1 MIKKHKIVIPFPTP
15 KPAKDIKYKFGFAKP
30 SYVNVVGSFPMK
42 TMIKES
48 GGNNVDF
55 VVQIPSVCTSSSRIA
70 PSLSQYFKLFI
81 MLIF

>member
-15 KPAKDIKYKFGFAKP
+15 KPAKDIKYKFGYEKP
-30 SYVNVVGSFPMK
+30 SYVNVVGSFPMR

-55 VVQIPSVCTSSSRIA
+55 VVEMPSVSRIA
-70 PSLSQYFKLFI
+70 PTLSHCFKKNLWC
-81 MLIF
+81 